1 MPKVTEHRAG
11 RDSVSAT
18 APTRVLLSM
27 MDGTLLGGCTAYEQG
42 TSYLAMLLMSSYE
55 SSFGFQKTLV
65 AHTNTEKKAD
75 LQAVEI

>member
-1 MPKVTEHRAG
+1 
-11 RDSVSAT
+11 
-18 APTRVLLSM
+18 M
-27 MDGTLLGGCTAYEQG
+27 MDGTLLGRGGTAYEQG

-75 LQAVEI
+75 FQAVEIYVTESVAGAQGPLKVWSA